1 MIQTKIQL
9 IEKIEGEAKLH
20 FHFEN
25 KKITHTEIEFL
36 ATRNIEKILEGKSA
50 FDALVINP
58 RVCGICGHAHL
69 MATVQA

>member
-36 ATRNIEKILEGKSA
+36 ATRNIEKILEGKMPLMLLLSI
-50 FDALVINP
+50 LVFVGFVVMLI
-58 RVCGICGHAHL
+58 
-69 MATVQA
+69 